1 MKKYYALLIIVLCCS
16 IFCIGQN
23 QGNNWFFG
31 QYAGLDFSTSPPTAV
46 AGSALNV
53 FEGCSTISDD
63 LGNLLF
69 MTEGI
74 NVWNRNQVVMSN
86 GSGLLG
92 NSTASQQLSF
102 KSPGSTNEYFVVTTG
117 GGRGLYYSIVDM
129 NLDGGLG
136 AVDASRKNILLN
148 SSFFIE
154 KVTAYIDTIGS
165 NHWILTYISGIYY
178 AYPIVNGTVQ
188 PSNVVISNIQATA
201 SMTDPRGTLKLSP
214 DGSKIINTSVGNLD
228 QAFLTDF
235 NPLTGVVSNPVTLS
249 TGTGFNIFYGAEF
262 SPDSALIY
270 LNGNNSNSGN
280 GCGATNGREIFQ
292 FEINS
297 SAGWNTTPVALGGST
312 GANSGRGALQLGP
325 DGKIYFARTC
335 QPWLGVIQNPTV
347 VGTGAS
353 YVDDGIALDP
363 QTLSREGLPNFATS
377 SYATT
382 YNEITGSARFDFSGS
397 GCTTNSQGF
406 ANLLFEVNSSSQ
418 SLFAM
423 SNESGDY
430 SKNVPNGQF
439 TVTPQPEN
447 PTYWTFTPSSVV
459 IDFPAQSSP
468 AIEDFCV
475 TPNGVHEDLEIVVI
489 PLQLARPGFDVNYK
503 AIIKNKGN
511 QVSSGTVTLDFPAE
525 YMSVAS
531 TTPAAVTAPAT
542 RVSWNYTNIAPFNS
556 EEFLFTMSMNTPT
569 ATPIPL
575 LGGEVLF
582 FTGTVNVTGTDVLPL
597 DNVMTLKQRVVNSYD
612 PNDKTCLEGETIEP
626 SMVGDYVHYLIRFEN
641 MGTASA
647 VNVVITD
654 QINSN
659 QFDITTLLPLDA
671 SHSYHT
677 NFNENN
683 EVEFIFE
690 NINLDF
696 NDATNDG
703 YMLFKIKTLSTLNVG
718 DTFDNTAQI
727 FFDYNAPIV
736 TNTETVTVQST
747 ASVNDTTD
755 ATISVYPNPA
765 REFIQ
770 VQSSSSLRSIQ
781 VTNMNGS
788 VLNQTQLTGNI
799 SSERVSLSG
808 LASGIYI
815 VVVQSDKGKK
825 VEKLIVY

>member
-1 MKKYYALLIIVLCCS
+1 
-16 IFCIGQN
+16 N
-23 QGNNWFFG
+23 
-31 QYAGLDFSTSPPTAV
+31 
-46 AGSALNV
+46 
-53 FEGCSTISDD
+53 
-63 LGNLLF
+63 
-69 MTEGI
+69 
-74 NVWNRNQVVMSN
+74 
-86 GSGLLG
+86 
-92 NSTASQQLSF
+92 
-102 KSPGSTNEYFVVTTG
+102 
-117 GGRGLYYSIVDM
+117 
-129 NLDGGLG
+129 
-136 AVDASRKNILLN
+136 
-148 SSFFIE
+148 
-154 KVTAYIDTIGS
+154 
-165 NHWILTYISGIYY
+165 
-178 AYPIVNGTVQ
+178 
-188 PSNVVISNIQATA
+188 PS
-201 SMTDPRGTLKLSP
+201 
-214 DGSKIINTSVGNLD
+214 
-228 QAFLTDF
+228 
-235 NPLTGVVSNPVTLS
+235 
-249 TGTGFNIFYGAEF
+249 
-262 SPDSALIY
+262 
-270 LNGNNSNSGN
+270 
-280 GCGATNGREIFQ
+280 
-292 FEINS
+292 
-297 SAGWNTTPVALGGST
+297 
-312 GANSGRGALQLGP
+312 
-325 DGKIYFARTC
+325 
-335 QPWLGVIQNPTV
+335 
-347 VGTGAS
+347 
-353 YVDDGIALDP
+353 
-363 QTLSREGLPNFATS
+363 
-377 SYATT
+377 
-382 YNEITGSARFDFSGS
+382 
-397 GCTTNSQGF
+397 
-406 ANLLFEVNSSSQ
+406 
-418 SLFAM
+418 
-423 SNESGDY
+423 
-430 SKNVPNGQF
+430 
-439 TVTPQPEN
+439 
-447 PTYWTFTPSSVV
+447 YWTFTPSSVV
-459 IDFPAQSSP
+459 IDFPAQPSP

-475 TPNGVHEDLEIVVI
+475 MPNGVHEDLEIVVI

-542 RVSWNYTNIAPFNS
+542 RLTWNYTNIAPFNS

-569 ATPIPL
+569 AAPIPL

-671 SHSYHT
+671 SHSYYT

-690 NINLDF
+690 DINLDF

-703 YMLFKIKTLSTLNVG
+703 YILFKIKTLSTLNVG

-808 LASGIYI
+808 LASGIYF